1 MDIFQFKKFKII
13 QNAASVFKVNTEAV
27 LLSAWVC
34 LKSNIKILEIGSGTG
49 VISLGLIQRLDGK
62 SDITAIDID
71 HNAYKL
77 TKENIAYNQVTNI
90 SVQHTSLQEFSRK
103 NPNQRFDLIISNPP
117 YFDSKYKSVKPRN
130 VYAKY
135 TDTLDYKTLMEL
147 SSKMLNPEGKIALVL
162 PYHDLEKIK
171 SEINQNKLDISRLLY
186 LSTIPNKVP
195 LRILIEIKFQDLIK
209 KTVSHHLIIKD
220 GEGKF
225 TNEYIDYT
233 KEYYTIF

>member
-77 TKENIAYNQVTNI
+77 TKENIAFNRVTNI
-90 SVQHTSLQEFSRK
+90 SVQHSSLQEFSHK

-135 TDTLDYKTLMEL
+135 TETMDYKTLMEL
-147 SSKMLNPEGKIALVL
+147 SSKMLNPEGEIALVL
-162 PYHDLEKIK
+162 PYYDLDKIK
-171 SEINQNKLDISRLLY
+171 SEVNQNRLDISRLLY
-186 LSTIPNKVP
+186 LSTIPNKPP
-195 LRILIEIKFQDLIK
+195 LRILVEIKHQELVKETEINNLLIK
-209 KTVSHHLIIKD
+209 D
-220 GEGKF
+220 NEGKF